1 VARYEPK
8 TSAAKVQLQRDFAQ
22 SKLSSVDDDPDAWI
36 SNLER
41 IRIRLREMG
50 DTIEDRAL
58 MVHIFNNLPREYESL
73 IETMEKELDNNL
85 TLAEVREWVRAKYA
99 RFESYKETTN
109 ETKGEA
115 ALVTKGTNND
125 NNNNRGKKTFKGRC
139 RICGRYGHKGEDC
152 WHNKDNRNGN
162 KNNNSNNNTDRG
174 NDGNHMS
181 RGRRFDGNCH
191 YCGKYGHRSADCWNK
206 KRDES
211 KRNDNNDN
219 DDNAEVVLMAITS
232 NMTFDTI
239 TKMTWIGDTGATT
252 HMTNSL
258 DGLFD
263 IQDTNSGVKVGNGA
277 KLVVTKVGKMRGVI
291 KQKNGD
297 THDILLTKVKYV
309 PDLWCNLFSITAAMT
324 QGFAIESNGLN
335 IVVKKG
341 QFKLIFDKKIKT
353 NTGFLLGVDIMRKQT
368 EAVTVMMEGSKI
380 SYKKFHQM
388 LAHPGMWSETPQK
401 C

>member
-1 VARYEPK
+1 
-8 TSAAKVQLQRDFAQ
+8 
-22 SKLSSVDDDPDAWI
+22 
-36 SNLER
+36 
-41 IRIRLREMG
+41 
-50 DTIEDRAL
+50 
-58 MVHIFNNLPREYESL
+58 
-73 IETMEKELDNNL
+73 
-85 TLAEVREWVRAKYA
+85 
-99 RFESYKETTN
+99 
-109 ETKGEA
+109 
-115 ALVTKGTNND
+115 
-125 NNNNRGKKTFKGRC
+125 
-139 RICGRYGHKGEDC
+139 
-152 WHNKDNRNGN
+152 
-162 KNNNSNNNTDRG
+162 
-174 NDGNHMS
+174 
-181 RGRRFDGNCH
+181 
-191 YCGKYGHRSADCWNK
+191 
-206 KRDES
+206 
-211 KRNDNNDN
+211 
-219 DDNAEVVLMAITS
+219 MAITS

-324 QGFAIESNGLN
+324 QGFAIESDGLD
-335 IVVKKG
+335 IVVKKEN
-341 QFKLIFDKKIKT
+341 FKLTFDKKT

-368 EAVTVMMEGSKI
+368 EAATVMMEGSKI